1 MTHWEH
7 FSGSNLREQ
16 LNKALHAEELWYPLR
31 LVDVKLRNL
40 EFKELG
46 VQLHYWQMI
55 QIHELLNHFYLLP
68 DRYDH
73 VLWYQY
79 IAAYLLLPK
88 MEQLIE
94 INRLTAWNIELK
106 VENRMLIEEAIKMSL
121 NLLSSPTLVNKIVEQ
136 SSEESTVSK
145 LKDEI
150 NAALSR
156 KELSYPISLLEINL
170 RDLRIKLQYWAIMEI
185 HEILK
190 HSYVLPA
197 EYSQNFWYRYIAAY
211 IVINHIGVEKVLDI
225 NKNDWS
231 DETRIENEDLI
242 ERLDIDNPL

>member
-1 MTHWEH
+1 MKLWEN
-7 FSGSNLREQ
+7 FSGSNLREL
-16 LNKALHAEELWYPLR
+16 LNKALHAEELVYPLR

-40 EFKELG
+40 ELKDLG
-46 VQLHYWQMI
+46 TQLHYWQMI

-79 IAAYLLLPK
+79 LAAYLLLPK
-88 MEQLIE
+88 MEELIE
-94 INRLTAWNIELK
+94 INRLPWNTEVK

-121 NLLSSPTLVNKIVEQ
+121 NLLSSPILVNKIVEQ
-136 SSEESTVSK
+136 SSEESIVST

-156 KELSYPISLLEINL
+156 KELSYPINLLEVNL
-170 RDLRIKLQYWAIMEI
+170 RGLRTKVQYWALMEI

-190 HSYVLPA
+190 HARVLPA
-197 EYSQNFWYRYIAAY
+197 NYSQNLWYRYVAAY
-211 IVINHIGVEKVLDI
+211 IIINHIGVEKVLDI

-231 DETRIENEDLI
+231 DEMRIENEDLI
-242 ERLDIDNPL
+242 GRFDIDNPL

>member
-1 MTHWEH
+1 MKLWEN
-7 FSGSNLREQ
+7 FSGSDLREQ
-16 LNKALHAEELWYPLR
+16 LNKVLHAEELVYPLR
-31 LVDVKLRNL
+31 LVDVKLRHF

-46 VQLHYWQMI
+46 TQLHYWQMI

-88 MEQLIE
+88 MEELIE
-94 INRLTAWNIELK
+94 INRLPWNTEVK
-106 VENRMLIEEAIKMSL
+106 VENRMVIEEAVKMSL
-121 NLLSSPTLVNKIVEQ
+121 NLLSSPTLINKIVKQ
-136 SSEESTVSK
+136 SSEESINST

-150 NAALSR
+150 SAALSR
-156 KELSYPISLLEINL
+156 RELFYPISFLEINL
-170 RDLRIKLQYWAIMEI
+170 RDLRTKLQYWAIMEI

-190 HSYVLPA
+190 HTYVLPA
-197 EYSQNFWYRYIAAY
+197 EYSQNFWYRCIAAY
-211 IVINHIGVEKVLDI
+211 IVINHIGLDKILDI

>member
-1 MTHWEH
+1 
-7 FSGSNLREQ
+7 
-16 LNKALHAEELWYPLR
+16 
-31 LVDVKLRNL
+31 
-40 EFKELG
+40 
-46 VQLHYWQMI
+46 MI

-88 MEQLIE
+88 MGELIE
-94 INRLTAWNIELK
+94 INRLPWNTKVK
-106 VENRMLIEEAIKMSL
+106 VENRMVIEEAIKMSL
-121 NLLSSPTLVNKIVEQ
+121 NLLSSPTLINKIVKQ
-136 SSEESTVSK
+136 SSEESINST

-150 NAALSR
+150 SAALSR
-156 KELSYPISLLEINL
+156 RELFYPISFLEINL
-170 RDLRIKLQYWAIMEI
+170 RDLRTKLQYWAIMEI

-190 HSYVLPA
+190 HAYVLPA
-197 EYSQNFWYRYIAAY
+197 EYSQNFWYRCIAAY
-211 IVINHIGVEKVLDI
+211 IVINHIGLDKILDI

-242 ERLDIDNPL
+242 GRLDIDNPL

>member
-1 MTHWEH
+1 MKLWEN
-7 FSGSNLREQ
+7 FSDSNLREL
-16 LNKALHAEELWYPLR
+16 LNKALHAEELVYPLR

-40 EFKELG
+40 ELKELG
-46 VQLHYWQMI
+46 TQLHYWQMI

-73 VLWYQY
+73 VLWYQHL
-79 IAAYLLLPK
+79 AAYLLLPK
-88 MEQLIE
+88 MGELIE
-94 INRLTAWNIELK
+94 INRLPWNTEVK

-121 NLLSSPTLVNKIVEQ
+121 NLLSSPTLINKIVKQ
-136 SSEESTVSK
+136 SLEESINST

-150 NAALSR
+150 SAALSR
-156 KELSYPISLLEINL
+156 RELFYPISFLEINL
-170 RDLRIKLQYWAIMEI
+170 RDLRTKLQYWAIMEI

-190 HSYVLPA
+190 HAYVLPT

-211 IVINHIGVEKVLDI
+211 IVINHIGVEKLLDI

-231 DETRIENEDLI
+231 DETRIQNEDLI
-242 ERLDIDNPL
+242 ERFDIDNPL

>member
-1 MTHWEH
+1 MKLWEN
-7 FSGSNLREQ
+7 FSGSDLREQ
-16 LNKALHAEELWYPLR
+16 LNKVLHAEELVYPLR
-31 LVDVKLRNL
+31 LVDVKLRHF

-46 VQLHYWQMI
+46 TQLHYWQMI

-79 IAAYLLLPK
+79 LAAYLLLPK
-88 MEQLIE
+88 MEELIE
-94 INRLTAWNIELK
+94 INRLSWNAEVKL
-106 VENRMLIEEAIKMSL
+106 ENRKVIEEAIKMSL

-136 SSEESTVSK
+136 TSEESIVST

-150 NAALSR
+150 RAALSR

-170 RDLRIKLQYWAIMEI
+170 RDLRTKLQYWAIMEI

-190 HSYVLPA
+190 HAYVLPA
-197 EYSQNFWYRYIAAY
+197 EYSQNFWYRSIASY

-242 ERLDIDNPL
+242 GRLDIDNPL